1 MPTPYLDYEFRDS
14 PEFVSTY
21 DELPLWSAPFGL
33 ALLKNIELKPNQTV
47 LDLSSGTGFL
57 LFELAE
63 RLGESCKVFGLDPW
77 TNANRRVREKIESYD
92 VPNAE
97 IVEGVGETMPFDS
110 SRFDLIV
117 SNLGLNN
124 WQNPDQVLTECF
136 RVLKADG
143 KLVLTTNLF
152 GHWKEFYQVFERTLT
167 ELGKPD
173 LVAKLK
179 HQEEHRATPE
189 SLASRLQHN
198 SFQITRQV
206 TDKFEMRFLD
216 GSSFLRHHFIKL
228 GFVGEWKEFV
238 PPAERQAIF
247 NVLETNLNRL
257 AAEQG
262 CLELT
267 VPLAHVEANK
277 V

>member
-1 MPTPYLDYEFRDS
+1 MTEYLDYEFQDS
-14 PEFVSTY
+14 LEFVSTY

-33 ALLKNIELKPNQTV
+33 ALLQNIELKPNLTV

-57 LFELAE
+57 LFELAQ
-63 RLGESCKVFGLDPW
+63 RLGESGKVFGLDPW
-77 TNANRRVREKIESYD
+77 TNANQRVRQKIKSYD

-97 IVEGVGETMPFDS
+97 IVEGVGEAMPFS
-110 SRFDLIV
+110 SGRFDLIV

-124 WQNPDQVLTECF
+124 WQNPDQVLTECL

-143 KLVLTTNLF
+143 QLVLTTNLF
-152 GHWKEFYQVFERTLT
+152 GHWKEFYQVFEHTLT
-167 ELGKPD
+167 ELAKPD
-173 LVAKLK
+173 LAAKLK

-189 SLASRLQHN
+189 SLASRLQRN
-198 SFQITRQV
+198 GFQITRQV
-206 TDKFEMRFLD
+206 ADKFEMRFLD

-228 GFVGEWKEFV
+228 GFVGEWKEII
-238 PPAERQAIF
+238 PPAERQTVF
-247 NVLETNLNRL
+247 NALETNLNRL

-267 VPLAHVEANK
+267 VPLAYIEANK
-277 V
+277 I